1 MKRRRYSKIRS
12 AVMNEAW
19 AILPHKLD
27 QICELVESRDA
38 GRVVSRAN
46 ARHIRDSH
54 PPLMSAIGVGGR
66 GARGGEQGESIAV
79 LNLYG
84 TIAHRMN
91 LMMEFSGGT
100 SAELFGKAFDRVLND
115 DNVRAIVIR
124 TDSPGGAV
132 TGVPELAD
140 KIYESRGVKPI
151 IAMVD
156 PLMASAAYWIGSAAD
171 EIVSTPSALD
181 IGSIGVLSIHHETS
195 QRDAREGDTY
205 TVIRSVERKA
215 EGLSVEPLSDEARAR
230 LQERAEML
238 HGRFVA
244 AVARNRGVSADVV
257 NREFGQGGTLTADE
271 ALAVGMI
278 DRIATFEELITE
290 LGAVATPSHGG
301 GGQRSHHRVAAQNGR
316 SVMDPKVRLA
326 LVQAGLMAASAS
338 TDDAKA
344 ALQLACDVAG
354 VDVSDDVTAMTAAIA
369 KATGKPPAT
378 PQAAK
383 PIVESKTVE
392 LQSGLSIED
401 ITGLVASAGASL
413 PDAEKLNLQT
423 ELLKSRDSLS
433 LSQVLDKINDRAVAA
448 SKPAGAANDVQVA
461 QAAADKFHAAARDAI
476 VEREFRGARPEQ
488 IYDHRTGDYV
498 AWKPEGRNYG
508 LSSALGIATQCLVMA
523 GVPQAKINQLA
534 PMHIGQLV
542 MGADPSQLGLGGFL
556 ASSDGPA
563 YNVSGMF
570 ANILLDAA
578 NVTLR
583 RSFDEA
589 RATFDRWMGRGAD
602 IRDFKF
608 VHRVIAGEIGDPKA
622 IPEDGTFDE
631 STLTDG
637 KESYRL
643 TVWGQ
648 VFSHSWQLVVNDQ
661 LDSFMET
668 PTKLGAAM
676 RRKINKLAY
685 QALKDNANLS
695 DGGALF
701 NSTATT
707 SSGGHG
713 NLTTGALSN
722 ASAYIGAFNT
732 MTAKMMQQKG
742 LSSESAI
749 LNLMP
754 EFVVLPPAIRG
765 TMLEALGSSSVATSS
780 SGNSGTKNIWQG
792 ALTPVEE
799 GELSAAAGGSDTA
812 FYLAANS
819 SQVDTIEYAYLQG
832 MPAPVIEQQTAFD
845 RLAVRQRI
853 YFAFGVKPL
862 DFRGLQK
869 HTGAAG

>member
-1 MKRRRYSKIRS
+1 
-12 AVMNEAW
+12 
-19 AILPHKLD
+19 
-27 QICELVESRDA
+27 
-38 GRVVSRAN
+38 
-46 ARHIRDSH
+46 
-54 PPLMSAIGVGGR
+54 MSAISIGGR

-140 KIYESRGVKPI
+140 KIYESRGAKPV
-151 IAMVD
+151 IAVVD
-156 PLMASAAYWIGSAAD
+156 PMMASAAYWIGSAAD

-195 QRDAREGDTY
+195 RRDEREGDTY

-238 HGRFVA
+238 HERFVE
-244 AVARNRGVSADVV
+244 AVARNRGVSVDVV
-257 NREFGQGGTLTADE
+257 NEQFGRGGTLTADE

-278 DRIATFEELITE
+278 DRIATFESVIEE
-290 LGAVATPSHGG
+290 LGAVATPSQGG
-301 GGQRSHHRVAAQNGR
+301 DGGERSRHRAVATQGM
-316 SVMDPKVRLA
+316 SVMNPKVRLA

-392 LQSGLSIED
+392 LQSGLSVED

-448 SKPAGAANDVQVA
+448 SKPAGAANDVQVT
-461 QAAADKFHAAARDAI
+461 QTAADKFHAAARDAI
-476 VEREFRGARPEQ
+476 LTRAFRGARPDQ
-488 IYDHRTGDYV
+488 VYDHRTGDYV

-556 ASSDGPA
+556 ASADGPA

-570 ANILLDAA
+570 SNILLDAA

-583 RSFDEA
+583 RSYDEA
-589 RATFDRWMGRGAD
+589 RTTFDRWMGRGTD
-602 IRDFKF
+602 IRDFKL
-608 VHRVIAGEIGDPKA
+608 VNRVIAGEIGDPKA

-676 RRKINKLAY
+676 RRKVNKLAY
-685 QALKDNANLS
+685 QALKDNSALS
-695 DGGALF
+695 DTGNLF
-701 NSTATT
+701 NANAITTAGGHNNQTTGTLSTA
-707 SSGGHG
+707 
-713 NLTTGALSN
+713 A
-722 ASAYIGAFNT
+722 AYVAAFNT
-732 MTAKMMQQKG
+732 MTSKMMQQRG
-742 LSSESAI
+742 LSSESSI

-754 EFVVLPPAIRG
+754 EFVILPPAIRG
-765 TMLEALGSSSVATSS
+765 IMLEVLGSTSVATSS

-869 HTGAAG
+869 HTGA